1 MQGGRAVSGMQ
12 GPPSVQGGSS
22 RVTNPINVRR
32 LAPGAIIDTPSLS
45 RRLLLGSL
53 GALAAGSAQAAYP
66 ERPITMLHGFAPG
79 GSADALAR
87 VLAPSLGSLLGQT
100 VLVEPRPGA
109 GGMVASSVISRAPA
123 DGYMIGLI
131 TGGHAVAAAFGRNI
145 TFDPVGGFSWISRV
159 VEFGF
164 VIAVRAENPAR
175 DLAAL
180 LRSGTAANG
189 LTFGSAGTG
198 STHHLA
204 GEMLGAMSGAQLVHV
219 PYRGEADA
227 IVGLMAGN
235 LDFAVITTVT
245 AGPQIQGGRLRAL
258 AVTAPEPVAAFPNV
272 PPVGE
277 TVPGYAV
284 TTWAG
289 LAAPAGLP
297 EPVLQRLHQ
306 AVITLSGQPEHRTR
320 LAALVDGRVHTS
332 TPAELRTLVA
342 SEIARWR
349 ELIAARQLTPG

>member
-1 MQGGRAVSGMQ
+1 M
-12 GPPSVQGGSS
+12 
-22 RVTNPINVRR
+22 
-32 LAPGAIIDTPSLS
+32 
-45 RRLLLGSL
+45 LLGGL
-53 GALAAGSAQAAYP
+53 AALAATAAHAAYP
-66 ERPITMLHGFAPG
+66 ERPITLLHGFAPG

-109 GGMVASSVISRAPA
+109 GGMVASGVLSRAPG
-123 DGYMIGLI
+123 DGYTIGLI
-131 TGGHAVAAAFGRNI
+131 TGGHTVAAAFGRNI
-145 TFDPVGGFSWISRV
+145 TFDPVGGFTWISRI

-164 VIAVRAENPAR
+164 VIAVRADHPAR

-180 LRSGTAANG
+180 LRLAGTSAG

-204 GEMLGAMSGAQLVHV
+204 GELLAAMSGARLVHV

-227 IVGLMAGN
+227 ITGLMGGT
-235 LDFAVITTVT
+235 LDCAIVTTVT

-258 AVTAPEPVAAFPNV
+258 AVTAPEPLPAFPAV

-277 TVPGYAV
+277 TVRGYAV

-289 LAAPAGLP
+289 LAAPAALP
-297 EPVLQRLHQ
+297 APVLERLHQ
-306 AVITLSGQPEHRTR
+306 AVIMLSQQPEHRAR
-320 LAALVDGRVHTS
+320 LAALVDGRVRTS
-332 TPAELRTLVA
+332 SPEELRSLVA
-342 SEIARWR
+342 SDITRWR
-349 ELIAARQLTPG
+349 DLIASRSLTPD

>member
-1 MQGGRAVSGMQ
+1 MATPVVDREG
-12 GPPSVQGGSS
+12 
-22 RVTNPINVRR
+22 
-32 LAPGAIIDTPSLS
+32 APVASIPAPRLS
-45 RRLLLGSL
+45 RRLLLG
-53 GALAAGSAQAAYP
+53 GMVALVAKAAQAAYP
-66 ERPITMLHGFAPG
+66 ERPITMMHGFAPG

-109 GGMVASSVISRAPA
+109 GGMVASGVISRAQP
-123 DGYMIGLI
+123 DGYTIGLI

-145 TFDPVGGFSWISRV
+145 TFDPVGGFTWISRV

-164 VIAVRAENPAR
+164 VIAVRADHPAR

-180 LRSGTAANG
+180 LQAASAPAG

-204 GEMLGAMSGAQLVHV
+204 GELLAAMSGARLVHV

-227 IVGLMAGN
+227 ITGLMAGN

-258 AVTAPEPVAAFPNV
+258 AVTAPEPLPAFPGV
-272 PPVGE
+272 PPVGQ
-277 TVPGYAV
+277 TVRGYAV

-289 LAAPAGLP
+289 LAGPAALP
-297 EPVLQRLHQ
+297 APVLQKLHQ
-306 AVITLSGQPEHRTR
+306 AVITISEQPEHRTR
-320 LAALVDGRVHTS
+320 LAALVDGRVRTS
-332 TPAELRTLVA
+332 SPEELRSLVA
-342 SEIARWR
+342 GEITRWR
-349 ELIAARQLTPG
+349 ELIESRQLTPG

>member
-1 MQGGRAVSGMQ
+1 VTTPVADRRGAPVASL
-12 GPPSVQGGSS
+12 PSQ
-22 RVTNPINVRR
+22 P
-32 LAPGAIIDTPSLS
+32 LS
-45 RRLLLGSL
+45 RRLLLGGL
-53 GALAAGSAQAAYP
+53 AALATTPAQAAYP
-66 ERPITMLHGFAPG
+66 ERPITLMHGFAPG

-109 GGMVASSVISRAPA
+109 GGMLASGVISRAPA
-123 DGYMIGLI
+123 DGYTIGLI

-145 TFDPVGGFSWISRV
+145 TFDPVGGFTWISQV

-164 VIAVRAENPAR
+164 VIAVRADHPAR

-180 LRSGTAANG
+180 LQLAGAPAG
-189 LTFGSAGTG
+189 LSFGSAGTG

-204 GEMLGAMSGAQLVHV
+204 GELLAAMSGARLVHV

-227 IVGLMAGN
+227 ITGLMGGT
-235 LDFAVITTVT
+235 LDCAVITTVT

-258 AVTAPEPVAAFPNV
+258 AVTAPEPLPAFPGV
-272 PPVGE
+272 PPVGQ
-277 TVPGYAV
+277 TVRGYAV

-289 LAAPAGLP
+289 LAGPAALP
-297 EPVLQRLHQ
+297 APVLQRLHQ
-306 AVITLSGQPEHRTR
+306 AVIAISEQPQYSTR
-320 LAALVDGRVHTS
+320 LAALVDGRVRTS
-332 TPAELRTLVA
+332 SPEELRSLVS

-349 ELIAARQLTPG
+349 ELIASRNIAAG